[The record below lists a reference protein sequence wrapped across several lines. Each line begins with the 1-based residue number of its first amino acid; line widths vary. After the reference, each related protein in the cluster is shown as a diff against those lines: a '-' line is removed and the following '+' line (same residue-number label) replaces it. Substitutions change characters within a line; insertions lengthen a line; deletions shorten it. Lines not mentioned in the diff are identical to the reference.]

1 MLTSLASAAVSPSAP
16 PMCLDFVGDT
26 GAGETLGSVQAL
38 RRQGFEVPDE
48 VVTATSQPVQFLTG
62 GGAKAGTSTVGFWT
76 QEFDRL
82 HNMYLLPNCPLALSI
97 GQLCHEGYTFLWSG
111 DTLPMLIPPTARFDY
126 EVEGPVTPAIR
137 VDHHVPI
144 FRLTVAC
151 THGLPATSSSSH
163 DVPVGGG
170 HAAFGLG
177 DPSGDKGRHNV
188 DSEVLPMHPG
198 GDGDSMVFGPAPGA
212 GEARGDPDPQEII
225 DKEEEEVLETSKHHL
240 MTHLP
245 KSRTCDTCKKA
256 KLYSAPHRREINMN
270 SRIKEAKRVEAPER
284 YLEKISIDHII
295 VGHDVGFRGE
305 TCSVVLVDHF
315 TGLISLV
322 PCKSK
327 EADEVEAALRRLC
340 GKWKPGVIQVA
351 SDRAPE
357 IRRAVREMGF
367 SSEPSPPYESI
378 HNTKAESAIRTVT
391 GMSSSILLHAGLNP
405 DYWPLALTYL
415 EWAYNVTT
423 LPPGIE
429 DKDEWRPSKY
439 EMAMGYPVDFYMV
452 PFGAL
457 VWYKVPSHHT
467 FGPKGEPALFLGV
480 ELADGLLFK
489 GCYRVWPLDTFK
501 EGVFKEF
508 VTRSLAI
515 PEGDWK
521 FPALEKEEVQR
532 ALQEEAPAIFQLESG
547 LSPPYGR

>member
-1 MLTSLASAAVSPSAP
+1 
-16 PMCLDFVGDT
+16 
-26 GAGETLGSVQAL
+26 
-38 RRQGFEVPDE
+38 
-48 VVTATSQPVQFLTG
+48 
-62 GGAKAGTSTVGFWT
+62 
-76 QEFDRL
+76 
-82 HNMYLLPNCPLALSI
+82 
-97 GQLCHEGYTFLWSG
+97 
-111 DTLPMLIPPTARFDY
+111 MLIPPTARFDY

-245 KSRTCDTCKKA
+245 KSPN
-256 KLYSAPHRREINMN
+256 L
-270 SRIKEAKRVEAPER
+270 R
-284 YLEKISIDHII
+284 YLQESKALLCTSSKRNQHELPNKRKPKGSKLPKGTSKRYPLITLLW
-295 VGHDVGFRGE
+295 VTMLGFAGE

-489 GCYRVWPLDTFK
+489 GCYRVCPLDTFK